1 MERGDP
7 LGEGVP
13 GLELWER
20 SKLERDAARQARY
33 VSKLR
38 AFLIE
43 SPNLPADLK
52 EYLGTA
58 TDGEILA
65 NLIRPISWETDA
77 GPLLTLLEEVKRRLV
92 LFGSTKAI
100 AARDAENVVGAL
112 HLEAWTVATRDKDR
126 ALDRA
131 GFVRIFDDQTQTSI
145 SKADLAVLI
154 SRPKEDGQA
163 AARLDDL
170 AKQMGAIPPQVAE
183 ALEGRLRGIESALI
197 VRGKPEAIDRDLA
210 RRFSLAERG
219 AGFPEVSQANAF
231 AALGREAMQAGSGT
245 DAVRRRILLRATRAA
260 AIRGELVDAEA
271 FLAAAQVVPGPA
283 DETPARARLLEAR
296 GQVDEAIRLLR
307 DRQDPDSLSTLM
319 DIQRRAEGDGW
330 VLEREE
336 LGMLLPDRL
345 TSNGLITLT
354 QILTRA
360 GRSERV
366 EALLAGAS
374 EEQLEACPVL
384 LLLRAFNQLALTLPA
399 PDRHLIKDGL
409 PLIVAQLRPAVGG
422 DELQRRLDDGLQDLT
437 RLMAHLV
444 DLELP
449 ATRSQVREI
458 VRLFELMHPE
468 RQAKA
473 LSELRTLLEQ
483 PGQAPRAALV
493 CLCLPSGI
501 RPRADWPLSR
511 DEGGTR
517 RSRR

>member
-170 AKQMGAIPPQVAE
+170 AKQMGAIPPQLWIGVE
-183 ALEGRLRGIESALI
+183 EG
-197 VRGKPEAIDRDLA
+197 
-210 RRFSLAERG
+210 
-219 AGFPEVSQANAF
+219 
-231 AALGREAMQAGSGT
+231 
-245 DAVRRRILLRATRAA
+245 
-260 AIRGELVDAEA
+260 
-271 FLAAAQVVPGPA
+271 
-283 DETPARARLLEAR
+283 
-296 GQVDEAIRLLR
+296 
-307 DRQDPDSLSTLM
+307 
-319 DIQRRAEGDGW
+319 
-330 VLEREE
+330 
-336 LGMLLPDRL
+336 
-345 TSNGLITLT
+345 
-354 QILTRA
+354 
-360 GRSERV
+360 
-366 EALLAGAS
+366 
-374 EEQLEACPVL
+374 
-384 LLLRAFNQLALTLPA
+384 
-399 PDRHLIKDGL
+399 
-409 PLIVAQLRPAVGG
+409 
-422 DELQRRLDDGLQDLT
+422 
-437 RLMAHLV
+437 
-444 DLELP
+444 
-449 ATRSQVREI
+449 
-458 VRLFELMHPE
+458 
-468 RQAKA
+468 
-473 LSELRTLLEQ
+473 
-483 PGQAPRAALV
+483 PR
-493 CLCLPSGI
+493 
-501 RPRADWPLSR
+501 
-511 DEGGTR
+511 
-517 RSRR
+517 